1 MGSCA
6 APSAKGD
13 DKFIT
18 TDYLQQC
25 HRFLGA
31 MMIGMIPDFAQAA
44 SGAAKNN
51 KDNQTDYTANSRQAF
66 ADIARESFSNS
77 VNIPPTL
84 YKNQGEIITLIV
96 GQDLDFSKI
105 YKLKMK

>member
-1 MGSCA
+1 MVGLTPILA
-6 APSAKGD
+6 IAFGGYD
-13 DKFIT
+13 DWDDPGFRT
-18 TDYLQQC
+18 SSE
-25 HRFLGA
+25 RR
-31 MMIGMIPDFAQAA
+31 
-44 SGAAKNN
+44 SKNN